1 MQDKLAYSEPAAA
14 KLADIGRTKLRE
26 EIRSGRLTA
35 RRVGKRVI
43 ITATDLQNWLDNLPA
58 VTPSAAA

>member
-1 MQDKLAYSEPAAA
+1 MDNKLAYSEPAAA

-43 ITATDLQNWLDNLPA
+43 ITATDLQTWLDSLPPVA
-58 VTPSAAA
+58 PNAAA